1 MMSCAIGAVAV
12 PKHKLPNRGSLIAR
26 AEAKRLVAY
35 MYGHVFAASGGA
47 GPRPAAAS
55 QAACTGR
62 AEGPPQRRALPH
74 IALEYVAGFLKTK
87 HLG

>member
-1 MMSCAIGAVAV
+1 
-12 PKHKLPNRGSLIAR
+12 
-26 AEAKRLVAY
+26 

-62 AEGPPQRRALPH
+62 AEGPPQRGALPH
-74 IALEYVAGFLKTK
+74 IILEYVAGFFETDYLGFRFDQPGLGLVPSAFHAGPLLKADR
-87 HLG
+87 